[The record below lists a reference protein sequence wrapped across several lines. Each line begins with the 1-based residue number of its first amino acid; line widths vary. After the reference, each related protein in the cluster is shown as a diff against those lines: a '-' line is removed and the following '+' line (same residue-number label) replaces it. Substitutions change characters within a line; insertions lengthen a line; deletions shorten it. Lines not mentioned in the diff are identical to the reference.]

1 MSRLEQNHRA
11 TQLIISRIERNIEL
25 SHLCR
30 VGQLIR
36 TSALTKRQ
44 AQSLINSTKKVSRRA

>member
-1 MSRLEQNHRA
+1 MSRLEQNHREI
-11 TQLIISRIERNIEL
+11 QFIISRIERNIEL
-25 SHLCR
+25 SHPCR

-44 AQSLINSTKKVSRRA
+44 AQFLISSTKKVSRHA